1 MTESILPPSVTPV
14 VVIVRRPVHV
24 MLAPFAVACLVGT
37 LATDI
42 AYASTANT
50 MWADFSTWLVT
61 SGLILAV
68 VAAIAG
74 LFDFFSRRLVTDR
87 GPVWP
92 YVLGNILVL
101 ILAPLNTLVHTH
113 DAWTSVMPWG
123 LNLSIFTT
131 ILILVTGWMGWW
143 TIDRYRIGVSR

>member
-1 MTESILPPSVTPV
+1 MTEGILPPA
-14 VVIVRRPVHV
+14 VIVVRRPIHV
-24 MLAPFAVACLVGT
+24 MLAPFAVACLVGA
-37 LATDI
+37 LFTDI
-42 AYASTANT
+42 AYASSANT

-61 SGLILAV
+61 VGVILAF

-74 LFDFFSRRLVTDR
+74 LFDFFSRRLVTEH

-101 ILAPLNTLVHTH
+101 LLALLNTLIHTH

-123 LNLSIFTT
+123 LALSILTV
-131 ILILVTGWMGWW
+131 ILILATGWMGWW
-143 TIDRYRIGVSR
+143 TIDRYRVGDTR